1 MTRNRAADALK
12 RPTGTPITE
21 PYPEPQGPAAMN
33 LTPEQIQEHISK
45 LTDATVEDLDDL
57 LHDLFC
63 LAWPTTDGQN
73 N

>member
-1 MTRNRAADALK
+1 MTRNRAHGDLK
-12 RPTGTPITE
+12 PPARTPIRGV
-21 PYPEPQGPAAMN
+21 YPEPEDRAAMN
-33 LTPEQIQEHISK
+33 LTPEQIQEHVSK
-45 LTDATVEDLDDL
+45 LADATVEDLDDL

>member
-1 MTRNRAADALK
+1 
-12 RPTGTPITE
+12 
-21 PYPEPQGPAAMN
+21 MN
-33 LTPEQIQEHISK
+33 LSPEQVQEHIEK
-45 LTDATVEDLDDL
+45 LADATVEDLDDL